1 MWYNSDVQVGHKSLV
16 NEQLACRNIKL
27 IDDFVDEEGYF
38 LSYEAFSAR
47 HPDCKVN
54 YLVYMG
60 WKKAIPGPWTQ
71 MLVACHSL
79 TPEEREKEIDIE
91 IKTKKVALSCVKP
104 SFFNACCT
112 PEVVPSAQKRW
123 IEEGVDFGEN
133 WRKIYL
139 MPYQVTKSTK
149 LQSLQFRILNRY
161 FPTKRFLFIRNVVD
175 DPFCDNCGEV
185 ETIHHCFFE
194 CSEIRTFWEELTR
207 MLNSRLPL
215 GKRIILTR
223 RKVIFGGMKFTK
235 VINFIVLLAKQFISR
250 QRAQER
256 TVNIRLFRSCVRK
269 ACNMDRIAAMQNR
282 DMERLER
289 WSDFVDDAGQCNL

>member
-1 MWYNSDVQVGHKSLV
+1 MFSLFQALPISRQPACGKDVRRQLMWYNLDIQVGYKSLV

-60 WKKAIPGPWTQ
+60 WTKAIPGPWTQ

-112 PEVVPSAQKRW
+112 PHREK
-123 IEEGVDFGEN
+123 
-133 WRKIYL
+133 YL
-139 MPYQVTKSTK
+139 HQ
-149 LQSLQFRILNRY
+149 
-161 FPTKRFLFIRNVVD
+161 
-175 DPFCDNCGEV
+175 
-185 ETIHHCFFE
+185 
-194 CSEIRTFWEELTR
+194 
-207 MLNSRLPL
+207 
-215 GKRIILTR
+215 
-223 RKVIFGGMKFTK
+223 
-235 VINFIVLLAKQFISR
+235 
-250 QRAQER
+250 
-256 TVNIRLFRSCVRK
+256 
-269 ACNMDRIAAMQNR
+269 
-282 DMERLER
+282 
-289 WSDFVDDAGQCNL
+289 